1 MAEVGQEYGMVPHA
15 AAGNP
20 AEEAS
25 KQDDKHSE
33 EYVRPST
40 TTKLE
45 VPEGGELLKDGTVR
59 INVWASPRSLSTA
72 LMYSF
77 AQRPDCV
84 VYDEP
89 LYAHFLRTHP
99 EDETWRPYRD
109 EVFREQARAWDSDGD
124 RWIKEVALGPTP
136 KPVVYMKHMAKQMR
150 NLDLSFLPKC
160 RNIIQI
166 RTPIHMLPSWNTNIH
181 ANLKEIGM
189 LDLLHMYSLVRA
201 MGQEP
206 IVIDAELLRANP
218 EGVLREVS
226 EMAGIPYAPE
236 QLSWEA
242 GPKPYDGCWA
252 YVWYKGCR
260 KSTCFDNSP
269 RYVKFDQNL
278 APLLEECMPIYQLL
292 RSKAITGFGKLGKVQ
307 RPLPAEAGSAA
318 RDAKAEGAA
327 AANEGILVWVGG
339 GLIPRDMAK
348 VSVFDSSVQGGDAV
362 WEGIRVYRG
371 KIFCL
376 DRHLRRLQDS
386 AHALAFEAIP
396 SPKDITVAIMATL
409 VANDM
414 VDGAHARVTL
424 TRGTKTTSSMNPDFN
439 VFGCTLIVLAER
451 KEVGGAATYDNDL
464 GVTLV
469 TASNRRNPPQ
479 CLDSAIHH
487 NNLLNNILPKIQAN
501 NAGAADAVMLDV
513 EGFVSET
520 NATNIFMAKGGKL
533 LTPAAG
539 SCLPGITRGLILEL
553 AAELGVLAEEKRV
566 SLSELHCA
574 DEVFTTGTMGELSPV
589 VKIDGR
595 QIGGGQP
602 GPLTSRLR
610 EAFAKM
616 TDREELGT
624 PLPTCA

>member
-1 MAEVGQEYGMVPHA
+1 MSEISA
-15 AAGNP
+15 ARVVVLDIPTAGSST
-20 AEEAS
+20 EAS
-25 KQDDKHSE
+25 DKGGE
-33 EYVRPST
+33 KKEYVRPTT

-84 VYDEP
+84 VHDEP

-109 EVFREQARAWDSDGD
+109 EVFQEQDSDGD

-166 RTPIHMLPSWNTNIH
+166 RTPIHMLPSWNSNIH

-189 LDLLHMYSLVRA
+189 LDLLHTYSLVRA
-201 MGQEP
+201 IGQEP

-260 KSTCFDNSP
+260 KSTCFDNAP

-307 RPLPAEAGSAA
+307 RPLQALAANAA
-318 RDAKAEGAA
+318 RDEKAKRVAA
-327 AANEGILVWVGG
+327 VNEGILVWVGDC
-339 GLIPRDMAK
+339 LVPRDMAK
-348 VSVFDSSVQGGDAV
+348 VSVFDSSVLDGDAV
-362 WEGIRVYRG
+362 WEVVRVCKG
-371 KIFCL
+371 KVVCL

-386 AHALAFEAIP
+386 AQALAFESIP
-396 SPKDITVAIMATL
+396 PSEDITVAIMATL
-409 VANDM
+409 SANGMTDE
-414 VDGAHARVTL
+414 AHARVTL
-424 TRGTKTTSSMNPDFN
+424 TRGTKATSSSMNPDLN

-451 KEVGGAATYDNDL
+451 KEAEGAATNDDEL
-464 GVTLV
+464 GGNTVVV
-469 TASNRRNPPQ
+469 TATGGQNLPQ
-479 CLDSAIHH
+479 SRGSAIHH
-487 NNLLNNILPKIQAN
+487 TNTLAN
-501 NAGAADAVMLDV
+501 VAGTADAVSLDP
-513 EGFVSET
+513 EGFVSGM
-520 NATNIFMAKGGKL
+520 NATNIFMAERGTL
-533 LTPAAG
+533 ITPAAG
-539 SCLPGITRGLILEL
+539 SCFPSVTRGLILEL
-553 AAELGVLAEEKRV
+553 ATELGIPAQEKRV
-566 SLSELHCA
+566 SLPELLSA
-574 DEVFTTGTMGELSPV
+574 DEVFTTGNMGQVGPV
-589 VKIDGR
+589 VKINDRRIGDGR
-595 QIGGGQP
+595 P
-602 GPLTSRLR
+602 GPVTSRLKD
-610 EAFAKM
+610 AFAKM
-616 TDREELGT
+616 ADREEFGT
-624 PLPTCA
+624 PLPQVK